1 MEPKKK
7 YGMED
12 KNYETVFDE
21 AWSKSKGAIHG
32 YIKETKKRIRTEISE
47 AVEEQFRHRDM
58 SVEEKEKLF
67 NSLVKEKE
75 EEIGIPQFQQMF
87 DRTNSSVGELIE
99 NMFIPLKRKESDIEW
114 CLRHHLLKDEIKKDI
129 EESKRWK
136 MKK

>member
-1 MEPKKK
+1 MEVEKK
-7 YGMED
+7 YGMRD
-12 KNYETVFDE
+12 KKYETVFDK
-21 AWSKSKGAIHG
+21 AWSESKEAIHS
-32 YIKETKKRIRTEISE
+32 YIKETKKRIRIKIGE
-47 AVEEQFRHRDM
+47 AVKEQFRYSDM
-58 SVEEKEKLF
+58 SIEEKEKLF

-114 CLRHHLLKDEIKKDI
+114 CLSHHLSKDEIKKDI